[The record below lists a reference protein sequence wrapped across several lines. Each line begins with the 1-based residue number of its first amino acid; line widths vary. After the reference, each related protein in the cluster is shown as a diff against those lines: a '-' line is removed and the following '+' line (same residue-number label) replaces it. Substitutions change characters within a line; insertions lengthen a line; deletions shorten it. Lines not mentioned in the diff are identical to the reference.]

1 MVKGD
6 NTRDHFQQLYQLE
19 LCMNEAGPTFRA
31 ALAISF
37 SFLELMKFIV
47 SSNLK
52 DRGALVMGRGGEGGE
67 GKVGGG
73 RVRRRVAVVGKS

>member
-6 NTRDHFQQLYQLE
+6 NTRDHFQQLYQLK
-19 LCMNEAGPTFRA
+19 LCMNDAGPTFRA

-52 DRGALVMGRGGEGGE
+52 GGVGNGEGRVGKGRWGGEGEKE
-67 GKVGGG
+67 GGCGG
-73 RVRRRVAVVGKS
+73 

>member
-6 NTRDHFQQLYQLE
+6 NTRDHFQQLYQLK
-19 LCMNEAGPTFRA
+19 LCMNDAGPTFRA

-37 SFLELMKFIV
+37 SFLELMKLIV

-52 DRGALVMGRGGEGGE
+52 DRGGVGNGEGRVGKGRWGGGEGEKE
-67 GKVGGG
+67 GGCGG
-73 RVRRRVAVVGKS
+73 

>member
-31 ALAISF
+31 ARTISF
-37 SFLELMKFIV
+37 LFLELMKFIV

-52 DRGALVMGRGGEGGE
+52 GRGGALVMGRGGWGREGGGGE
-67 GKVGGG
+67 GEKEGGCG
-73 RVRRRVAVVGKS
+73 G

>member
-31 ALAISF
+31 ARTISF
-37 SFLELMKFIV
+37 LFLELMKFIV

-52 DRGALVMGRGGEGGE
+52 GRGGGGGVGDGE
-67 GKVGGG
+67 G
-73 RVRRRVAVVGKS
+73 RVGKGRWGRGG

>member
-31 ALAISF
+31 ARTISF
-37 SFLELMKFIV
+37 LFLELMKFIV

-52 DRGALVMGRGGEGGE
+52 GRGGALVMGGGGWGREGGGGEGEKE
-67 GKVGGG
+67 GGCGG
-73 RVRRRVAVVGKS
+73 

>member
-6 NTRDHFQQLYQLE
+6 NTRDHFQQLYQLK
-19 LCMNEAGPTFRA
+19 LCMNDAGPTFRA

-52 DRGALVMGRGGEGGE
+52 GRGGALVMGRGGWGREGG
-67 GKVGGG
+67 GGG
-73 RVRRRVAVVGKS
+73 

>member
-31 ALAISF
+31 ARTISF
-37 SFLELMKFIV
+37 LFLELMKFIV

-73 RVRRRVAVVGKS
+73 G

>member
-6 NTRDHFQQLYQLE
+6 NTRDHFQQLYQLK
-19 LCMNEAGPTFRA
+19 LCMNDAGPTFRA

-52 DRGALVMGRGGEGGE
+52 DRGALVMGRGGWGREGG
-67 GKVGGG
+67 GGG
-73 RVRRRVAVVGKS
+73 

>member
-6 NTRDHFQQLYQLE
+6 NTRDHFQQLYLLE

-31 ALAISF
+31 ARTISF
-37 SFLELMKFIV
+37 LFLELMKFIV

-52 DRGALVMGRGGEGGE
+52 DRGALVMGRGGWGREG
-67 GKVGGG
+67 GGG

>member
-6 NTRDHFQQLYQLE
+6 NTRDHFQQLYQLK
-19 LCMNEAGPTFRA
+19 LCMNDAGPTFRA

-52 DRGALVMGRGGEGGE
+52 DQGRWSWGGEGGE

-73 RVRRRVAVVGKS
+73 GG

>member
-52 DRGALVMGRGGEGGE
+52 DRGALVMGRGGWGREGG
-67 GKVGGG
+67 GGG
-73 RVRRRVAVVGKS
+73 GEKEGGCGG

>member
-31 ALAISF
+31 ARTISF
-37 SFLELMKFIV
+37 LFLELMKFIV

-52 DRGALVMGRGGEGGE
+52 GGGALVMGRGGWGREGGGGE
-67 GKVGGG
+67 GEKEGGCG
-73 RVRRRVAVVGKS
+73 G

>member
-6 NTRDHFQQLYQLE
+6 NTRDHFQQLYQLK
-19 LCMNEAGPTFRA
+19 LCMNDAGPTFRA

-52 DRGALVMGRGGEGGE
+52 DQGGVGNREGRVGKGRWRGGG
-67 GKVGGG
+67 
-73 RVRRRVAVVGKS
+73 

>member
-6 NTRDHFQQLYQLE
+6 NTRDYFQQHYQLE

-31 ALAISF
+31 ARTISF
-37 SFLELMKFIV
+37 LFLELMKFIV

-52 DRGALVMGRGGEGGE
+52 GRGGGVGGGE
-67 GKVGGG
+67 G
-73 RVRRRVAVVGKS
+73 RVGKGRWGRGG

>member
-6 NTRDHFQQLYQLE
+6 NTRDHFQQLYQLA

-31 ALAISF
+31 ARTISF
-37 SFLELMKFIV
+37 LFLELMKFIV

-52 DRGALVMGRGGEGGE
+52 GRGGGGVGDGE
-67 GKVGGG
+67 G
-73 RVRRRVAVVGKS
+73 RVGKGRWGRGG

>member
-52 DRGALVMGRGGEGGE
+52 DRGALVMGRGGEGGD
-67 GKVGGG
+67 GTVGGG